1 MKKYLTVPK
10 KYRNIH
16 QNELKNTPIS
26 PSSEVNDGNKKFQCN
41 DRQSGV
47 TNICKKFREKILND
61 SQEIEEHTP
70 EWAPTEGDTT

>member
-26 PSSEVNDGNKKFQCN
+26 PSSEVNDGNKKF
-41 DRQSGV
+41 
-47 TNICKKFREKILND
+47 
-61 SQEIEEHTP
+61 
-70 EWAPTEGDTT
+70 